1 MVCLIGH
8 FGVEVGEVHGS
19 VDDGVEAD
27 GLVGGEVGGPVIG
40 RVDVCEVGRLG
51 DGFGEIG
58 VAAAAVLG
66 ALGDVAEGELL
77 LFLLLLLRWRF
88 HSG

>member
-8 FGVEVGEVHGS
+8 FGVEVLQVHGS

-27 GLVGGEVGGPVIG
+27 GFVGGEVGGPVVG
-40 RVDVCEVGRLG
+40 SVDVREVWGLR
-51 DGFGEIG
+51 DGFGEIR

-66 ALGDVAEGELL
+66 VLGDVAEGELL
-77 LFLLLLLRWRF
+77 LLLLLLRWRF
-88 HSG
+88 YSG